1 MIIRHLNIKNFG
13 TINDRTLEFSPGIN
27 VLYGENENERTTIH
41 TYIKSMFFKD
51 ISEVISDNAVF
62 VGPLKS
68 ATEQDLIRELQKFM
82 AGCQGT
88 GDGAMDLGRAMQM
101 LKMSRNG
108 YQVQEERKQKETEQ
122 ERQKLLTKMDDI
134 RNELNEIQ
142 KELVQIDEKEGSLR
156 MRPGDESGEIILDE
170 RIAEAKARRNGFAM
184 GMMISAFA
192 GIF

>member
-101 LKMSRNG
+101 LKMSR
-108 YQVQEERKQKETEQ
+108 
-122 ERQKLLTKMDDI
+122 
-134 RNELNEIQ
+134 
-142 KELVQIDEKEGSLR
+142 
-156 MRPGDESGEIILDE
+156 
-170 RIAEAKARRNGFAM
+170 
-184 GMMISAFA
+184 
-192 GIF
+192 

>member
-101 LKMSRNG
+101 LKMSRKG
-108 YQVQEERKQKETEQ
+108 YQVQAERKQKETEQ

-156 MRPGDESGEIILDE
+156 MRPGD
-170 RIAEAKARRNGFAM
+170 
-184 GMMISAFA
+184 
-192 GIF
+192 

>member
-51 ISEVISDNAVF
+51 ISEAISDNAVF

-88 GDGAMDLGRAMQM
+88 GDGAMQMKVEKLFWMREWQKRRPEETDLRW
-101 LKMSRNG
+101 
-108 YQVQEERKQKETEQ
+108 EC
-122 ERQKLLTKMDDI
+122 
-134 RNELNEIQ
+134 
-142 KELVQIDEKEGSLR
+142 
-156 MRPGDESGEIILDE
+156 
-170 RIAEAKARRNGFAM
+170 
-184 GMMISAFA
+184 
-192 GIF
+192 